1 MENIP
6 SKLVERAVEELAK
19 LPGIGRRTAMRLAL
33 YMLKQEEKDI
43 EVLGRSLIEMRIQ
56 ITYCKKCHNISD
68 SELCNI
74 CANPSRDQ
82 TTICIVEDVRDVM
95 AIENTSQY
103 NGLYHVL
110 GGIIS
115 PMEGVGPE
123 DLTIDKLRERFEEED
138 IREVIMALP
147 TTIEGDTTNFYIYKQ
162 IKDKNVKVSTIARGV
177 SIGNDLEYADE
188 VTLGRSI
195 VNRTVYE
202 DTSTE

>member
-6 SKLVERAVEELAK
+6 SKLVERAVDELSK

-33 YMLKQEEKDI
+33 HMLKQDEKDI
-43 EVLGRSLIEMRIQ
+43 EVLGQSLIDMRSN
-56 ITYCKKCHNISD
+56 ITYCRKCHNIAD
-68 SELCNI
+68 SELCKI
-74 CANPSRDQ
+74 CSSHNRDH
-82 TTICIVEDVRDVM
+82 TTVCIVEDVRDVM

-115 PMEGVGPE
+115 PMEGIGPE
-123 DLTIDKLRERFEEED
+123 DLTIEQLTRRVGEED
-138 IREVIMALP
+138 IRELIMALP

-162 IKDKNVKVSTIARGV
+162 IKDTDVKVSTIAKGV
-177 SIGNDLEYADE
+177 SFGNDLEYADE

-195 VNRTVYE
+195 VNRTPYE
-202 DTSTE
+202 DTS

>member
-6 SKLVERAVEELAK
+6 SKLVERAVDELSK

-33 YMLKQEEKDI
+33 HMLKQDEKDI
-43 EVLGRSLIEMRIQ
+43 EVLGRSLIDMRSN
-56 ITYCKKCHNISD
+56 ITYCRKCHNISD

-74 CANPSRDQ
+74 CSDHKRDH
-82 TTICIVEDVRDVM
+82 TTVCIVEDVRDVM

-115 PMEGVGPE
+115 PMEGIGPE
-123 DLTIDKLRERFEEED
+123 ELTIEKLIQRVREED
-138 IREVIMALP
+138 IRELIMALP

-162 IKDKNVKVSTIARGV
+162 IKDTDVKVSTIAKGV
-177 SIGNDLEYADE
+177 SFGNDLEYADE

-195 VNRTVYE
+195 VNRTPYE
-202 DTSTE
+202 DTSSE